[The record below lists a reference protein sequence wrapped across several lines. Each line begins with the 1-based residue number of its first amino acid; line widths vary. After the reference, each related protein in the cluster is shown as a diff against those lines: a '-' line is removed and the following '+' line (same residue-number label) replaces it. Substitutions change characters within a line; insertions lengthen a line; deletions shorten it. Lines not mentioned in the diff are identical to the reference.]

1 MGYIKPS
8 DMDDQR
14 SWMTV
19 PDDTTTEKVR
29 KVKRG

>member
-14 SWMTV
+14 SWMTSRSD
-19 PDDTTTEKVR
+19 DDTFGDDR
-29 KVKRG
+29 SG